1 MYDMQD
7 LGQPDGL
14 DEYVEKRTKDKD
26 GIIEDLR
33 VEEKR
38 LNDIIINL
46 HKDIEKYNRKVKMQ
60 DNIID
65 TQQNIIIALMELVS
79 LINDKE

>member
-1 MYDMQD
+1 MQD
-7 LGQPDGL
+7 LGELDGL
-14 DEYVEKRTKDKD
+14 NEYVEKRTKDKD
-26 GIIEDLR
+26 EIIEDLQA
-33 VEEKR
+33 EDKR
-38 LNDIIINL
+38 LNDVIINL

>member
-1 MYDMQD
+1 MQD
-7 LGQPDGL
+7 LGKLDGL

-26 GIIEDLR
+26 EIIEELR
-33 VEEKR
+33 SESKR
-38 LNDIIINL
+38 LNDVIINL
-46 HKDIEKYNRKVKMQ
+46 HKDIGKYNRKVKMQ